1 MQTLFGEMEEK
12 KDKVLKIKATGQKVL
27 SKNQQL
33 FNNLTNRIEF
43 LEKDIVLEE
52 KRLTRLL
59 QVYSKKVQ
67 PFQMIIAQ
75 TRLDLAMTIDKA
87 TLTHKFTKNQL
98 SNIGDTIVELCDD
111 SFAELEPTP
120 EQEAMYDKWADI
132 PYKDELEMD
141 ISETKDMFSN
151 LINDLFGVDI
161 NLEGFE
167 PGSESFQDLEE
178 KIRAQMDEARQNQQ
192 QQQQRPRKKTKK
204 QQEKEDALKAEEE
217 LKTKSIRSIYITL
230 AKILHPDTETDA
242 EKKLEKEELMKKV
255 TVAYDQKDLTTL
267 LKLEMEWVH
276 KTSEH
281 LEKLTEDKLRIYIS
295 HLKQQVMEL
304 QNERMQLVYHPRYEP
319 ILDYVRLSENYAV
332 NKISKD
338 GKELKLILDTL
349 NEHILFFKRP
359 DAKKSI
365 VKFCKDYCEPED
377 DYDDIWGGF

>member
-1 MQTLFGEMEEK
+1 MQTLFGEIEES

-33 FNNLTNRIEF
+33 FNTLTKRIEF

-52 KRLTRLL
+52 KRLSRLL
-59 QVYSKKVQ
+59 QVYCKKVM
-67 PFQMIIAQ
+67 PFEKNIAQ
-75 TRLDLAMTIDKA
+75 TRLDLAITIDKA
-87 TLTHKFTKNQL
+87 TLIHKFTKNQL
-98 SNIGDTIVELCDD
+98 SDIGETIVQLYDD
-111 SFAELEPTP
+111 AFTELEPTP
-120 EQEAMYDKWADI
+120 EQEAIYDKWADI
-132 PYKDELEMD
+132 PLKDEVEMGM
-141 ISETKDMFSN
+141 SETRDAFST
-151 LINDLFGVDI
+151 LINDLFGLGID
-161 NLEGFE
+161 LDGFE
-167 PGSESFQDLEE
+167 PDPENFQDLEE
-178 KIRAQMDEARQNQQ
+178 KIRAQMEEARQT

-204 QQEKEDALKAEEE
+204 QQEKEDAEKAEEE

-230 AKILHPDTETDA
+230 AKILHPDTETDD

-281 LEKLTEDKLRIYIS
+281 LEKLSEDKLKIYIS
-295 HLKQQVMEL
+295 TLKQQVIEL
-304 QNERMQLVYHPRYEP
+304 QNERVQMAYHPRFDP
-319 ILDYVRLSENYAV
+319 IIEYVRLSENYAV

-338 GKELKLILDTL
+338 GKDLKSILDSL

-359 DAKKSI
+359 EAKKSI

-377 DYDDIWGGF
+377 NYDDIWGHF

>member
-1 MQTLFGEMEEK
+1 MQTLFGEMEDP
-12 KDKVLKIKATGQKVL
+12 KDKVLKIKVTGQKVL

-33 FNNLTNRIEF
+33 FNTLTKRIEF

-52 KRLTRLL
+52 KRLSRLL
-59 QVYSKKVQ
+59 QVYCKKVL
-67 PFQMIIAQ
+67 PFEKNIAQ

-98 SNIGDTIVELCDD
+98 SDIGDTIVELCDD
-111 SFAELEPTP
+111 AFSELEPTP
-120 EQEAMYDKWADI
+120 EQEAIYDKWADI
-132 PYKDELEMD
+132 PLKDEMEMD
-141 ISETKDMFSN
+141 LSETNDLFSN
-151 LINDLFGVDI
+151 LINNLFGVDVDLD
-161 NLEGFE
+161 NFE
-167 PGSESFQDLEE
+167 PGADGFQDLEE
-178 KIRAQMDEARQNQQ
+178 KIRAQMEEARQN

-204 QQEKEDALKAEEE
+204 QQEKEDAEKAEEE

-230 AKILHPDTETDA
+230 AKILHPDTEADV

-281 LEKLTEDKLRIYIS
+281 LEKLTEDKLKIYIS
-295 HLKQQVMEL
+295 TLKQQVMEL
-304 QNERMQLVYHPRYEP
+304 QNERMQMAYHPRYEP
-319 ILDYVRLSENYAV
+319 ILDYVRLSENYGV

-338 GKELKLILDTL
+338 GKELKSTLDSL

-359 DAKKSI
+359 EAKKTI
-365 VKFCKDYCEPED
+365 VKFCKEYCEPED
-377 DYDDIWGGF
+377 DYDDIWGRF

>member
-1 MQTLFGEMEEK
+1 MQTLFGEMEER
-12 KDKVLKIKATGQKVL
+12 KDKVLKIKASGQKVL

-33 FNNLTNRIEF
+33 FNSLTQRIEF

-67 PFQMIIAQ
+67 PFEKSVAQ
-75 TRLDLAMTIDKA
+75 TRLDLAFTIDKS
-87 TLTHKFTKNQL
+87 TLSHKFTKKQL
-98 SNIGDTIVELCDD
+98 SDIGDTIVQLCDD
-111 SFAELEPTP
+111 AFSEMEPTP
-120 EQEAMYDKWADI
+120 EQEALYDKWADI
-132 PYKDELEMD
+132 PFQDEIDMD
-141 ISETKDMFSN
+141 LSETKDVFSN

-161 NLEGFE
+161 DMDGFE
-167 PGSESFQDLEE
+167 PGSEGFQDLEE
-178 KIRAQMDEARQNQQ
+178 KIRAQMEGARQN

-230 AKILHPDTETDA
+230 AKILHPDTETDD

-281 LEKLTEDKLRIYIS
+281 LEKLTEDKLKIYIS
-295 HLKQQVMEL
+295 TLKQQVMEL
-304 QNERMQLVYHPRYEP
+304 RNERMQLAYHPRYEP
-319 ILDYVRLSENYAV
+319 IIEYVRLSENYAV

-338 GKELKLILDTL
+338 GKEMKSILDSL

-359 DAKKSI
+359 EAKKSI
-365 VKFCKDYCEPED
+365 VKFCKDYCEPEE
-377 DYDDIWGGF
+377 DYRDIWGGF

>member
-1 MQTLFGEMEEK
+1 MQTLFGEMEES

-33 FNNLTNRIEF
+33 FNSLTKRIEF

-59 QVYSKKVQ
+59 QVYCKKIQ
-67 PFQMIIAQ
+67 PFEKSVAQ

-87 TLTHKFTKNQL
+87 TLIHKFTKNQL
-98 SNIGDTIVELCDD
+98 SYIGDTIVQLCDD
-111 SFAELEPTP
+111 AFTEIVPNA
-120 EQEAMYDKWADI
+120 EQEALYDKWADI
-132 PYKDELEMD
+132 PLKDEMEMD
-141 ISETKDMFSN
+141 MSETRDVFST
-151 LINDLFGVDI
+151 LINDLFGVDVD
-161 NLEGFE
+161 LDGFE
-167 PGSESFQDLEE
+167 PGSEGFRDLEE
-178 KIRAQMDEARQNQQ
+178 KIKAQMDEARQN

-230 AKILHPDTETDA
+230 AKILHPDTETDD

-281 LEKLTEDKLRIYIS
+281 LEKLTEDKLKIYIS
-295 HLKQQVMEL
+295 TLKQQVMEL
-304 QNERMQLVYHPRYEP
+304 QNERIQMAYHPRYEL
-319 ILDYVRLSENYAV
+319 IIEYTRLSENYAV
-332 NKISKD
+332 NKIAKD
-338 GKELKLILDTL
+338 GKELKSILDSL

-359 DAKKSI
+359 EAKKSI

-377 DYDDIWGGF
+377 DYRDIWGGF

>member
-1 MQTLFGEMEEK
+1 MHTLFGEMEEN

-33 FNNLTNRIEF
+33 FNNLTKRIEF

-59 QVYSKKVQ
+59 QVYCKKVQ
-67 PFQMIIAQ
+67 PFEKSVAQ

-87 TLTHKFTKNQL
+87 TLIHKFTKNQL
-98 SNIGDTIVELCDD
+98 SDIGDTIIELCDD
-111 SFAELEPTP
+111 AFNELEPTA

-132 PYKDELEMD
+132 PLKDEMEMD
-141 ISETKDMFSN
+141 MSETKDIFSS
-151 LINDLFGVDI
+151 LLNDLFGVNID
-161 NLEGFE
+161 LEGFE
-167 PGSESFQDLEE
+167 PDSENFQDLEE
-178 KIRAQMDEARQNQQ
+178 KIRAQMEEARQS

-204 QQEKEDALKAEEE
+204 QQEKENQLKAEEE

-230 AKILHPDTETDA
+230 AKILHPDMETDV

-281 LEKLTEDKLRIYIS
+281 LEKLTEDKLKIYIS
-295 HLKQQVMEL
+295 TLKQQVIEL
-304 QNERMQLVYHPRYEP
+304 QNERVQMAYHPRYEP
-319 ILDYVRLSENYAV
+319 IEDYVRLSENYAV

-338 GKELKLILDTL
+338 GKELKSIIDSL

-377 DYDDIWGGF
+377 DYDDIWGGY

>member
-12 KDKVLKIKATGQKVL
+12 KNKVLKIKATGQKVL

-33 FNNLTNRIEF
+33 FNNLTKRIEF

-59 QVYSKKVQ
+59 QVYCKKVQ
-67 PFQMIIAQ
+67 PFEKSIAQ
-75 TRLDLAMTIDKA
+75 TRLALAMTIDKA
-87 TLTHKFTKNQL
+87 TLTNKFTKNQL
-98 SNIGDTIVELCDD
+98 SDIGDTIIELCDD
-111 SFAELEPTP
+111 AFSELEPTP

-132 PYKDELEMD
+132 PLKDEMD
-141 ISETKDMFSN
+141 MDFSETKDLFSN
-151 LINDLFGVDI
+151 LINNLFGVDVD
-161 NLEGFE
+161 LDGFE
-167 PGSESFQDLEE
+167 PGSEGFQDLEE
-178 KIRAQMDEARQNQQ
+178 KIRAQMEEARQS

-204 QQEKEDALKAEEE
+204 QQEKEDAQKAEEE

-230 AKILHPDTETDA
+230 AKILHPDTETDVV
-242 EKKLEKEELMKKV
+242 KKLEKEELMKKV

-281 LEKLTEDKLRIYIS
+281 LEKLTEEKLKIYIS
-295 HLKQQVMEL
+295 TLKQQVMEL

-319 ILDYVRLSENYAV
+319 IGDYVRLSENYAV
-332 NKISKD
+332 NKIAKD

-365 VKFCKDYCEPED
+365 VNFCKDYCEPKD

>member
-1 MQTLFGEMEEK
+1 MQTLFGEMEER

-33 FNNLTNRIEF
+33 FNSLTKRIEF

-67 PFQMIIAQ
+67 PFEKSIAQ

-87 TLTHKFTKNQL
+87 TLTNKFTKNQL
-98 SNIGDTIVELCDD
+98 FNIGETIVQLCDD
-111 SFAELEPTP
+111 AFTEIEPNA

-132 PYKDELEMD
+132 PLKEEMEMD
-141 ISETKDMFSN
+141 MSETRDVFST
-151 LINDLFGVDI
+151 LINDLFGVNID
-161 NLEGFE
+161 LEGFE
-167 PGSESFQDLEE
+167 PDPENFQDLEE
-178 KIRAQMDEARQNQQ
+178 KIRAQMEEARQN

-230 AKILHPDTETDA
+230 AKILHPDTETDD

-281 LEKLTEDKLRIYIS
+281 LEKLTEDKLKIYIS
-295 HLKQQVMEL
+295 TLKQQVMEL
-304 QNERMQLVYHPRYEP
+304 QNERMHRFIMVY
-319 ILDYVRLSENYAV
+319 
-332 NKISKD
+332 
-338 GKELKLILDTL
+338 
-349 NEHILFFKRP
+349 
-359 DAKKSI
+359 
-365 VKFCKDYCEPED
+365 
-377 DYDDIWGGF
+377 GFMH